1 MKKRSIAFLLSLV
14 MLLSLLT
21 PTALAEEPDQEGQAT
36 EERTEIPA
44 LSETTVAVPREAAF
58 GDETT
63 VTAPEGAESY
73 QWQFRLME
81 GLWVNISGD
90 ESAEIVLT
98 YAKVCNMLDESGAA
112 SLRCLVDGAAS
123 ETLTVTVTDE
133 PAQEPGAAEE
143 PDEAPVPDEEPV
155 LDEEPVAQ
163 PVLPVLDPQQSAEDT
178 IVSGVIG
185 VQADGNVKTTYNIVI
200 NYLFEN
206 NAVASDPYTAN
217 LAEGSSFNDTVTFP
231 TVQGYLP
238 YVGEEQKNSIELNY
252 PNVSGN
258 VTINVIYKPTNVNY
272 TVIHYQQ
279 NVGDDNY
286 TEVERETKQGLT
298 NSPVPEVAKK
308 YDGFYSLLY
317 DRPNI
322 AADGSTVIEVY
333 YDRYYY
339 LMTFDLDGGYG
350 TEPIYARYGAKI
362 GTVTEPTKEGY
373 RFEGW
378 SETKDGTTAVT
389 LPATM
394 PEGNKKYYAI
404 WTANDTAKVTIVF
417 WGENADDEGYSYLSD
432 YTQVIDLKPGTE
444 FTYSESGILICSE
457 EEHTHTSDC
466 GITCGHVHDA
476 ACYGGTQQE
485 DPVDGKTDS
494 ANENIAQFKSLT
506 GGKLENG
513 MVYRVKCDGAW
524 STDPYDKYYLYY
536 NNTWYLVS
544 SKDISGSAVATSK
557 KVNAHGH
564 SWNSDNK
571 KDQFWVYNAKL
582 SCGHHTDSCYSCGKK
597 AHTHNSDCYMNG
609 AGLDSKLWKFVK
621 SDTITVA
628 ADGSSVVNV
637 YYDRTPFTLTFKS
650 GRDTV
655 KTITDKWGADI
666 HDQFPIKNGEDTIW
680 WKVPEGCTSMEPGAQ
695 FGSLDTMPAENIT
708 FTYYNKTQQATLHY
722 YVETLP
728 GEDGKTASDI
738 YRGFTSN
745 NYPIID
751 ASKKFKS
758 YKDINITR
766 NGYLTYTEE
775 FHDIV
780 GFRQYVSYPEFNKH
794 ELGGRTD
801 GIAKDNYLLYAR
813 NSFGIEFFNP
823 TEKLRTVDKIPYQM
837 PLKNYYWEPTEE
849 MAPAQYE
856 PGSVKF
862 GGWYL
867 NPDCTGKQFD
877 FNTATMP
884 AGPTNSDGEVAL
896 ALYAKWVPV
905 THEVK
910 FSLDKAAYE
919 AGTLLD
925 SHPTQTV
932 SHGGKLENVADPENG
947 NYTFVGWFYEENG
960 VEKAFDFAN
969 MEIRKDLH
977 VYGKWSSNTLIKY
990 IVRYVTA
997 DGTPVAGEE
1006 QGYIDIAD
1014 ETTGSGLAG
1023 TTKTFEAKG
1032 GDELYEA
1039 YREGYYPTAQ
1049 SQSVLLDI
1057 NAEDKQVT
1065 VTFVYVPA
1073 TIVPYAVNY
1082 VTEEKPDDGKTYE
1095 TIEIGG
1101 KTYYKL
1107 LPSYT
1112 NQENRKAVVTE
1123 TFKVVSGYMPD
1134 AYQKRLVVSVDEN
1147 GNPATEKNVI
1157 NFIYS
1162 KDNLHAYYKIT
1173 HYIQNTDGTTWRI
1186 HAESEAIGD
1195 IGKTYSADP
1204 MTIPGFTYDPNVK
1217 ETVLSGELTA
1227 NGLELKL
1234 YYTRNSYPYQVR
1246 YLEEGTG
1253 KVLHD
1258 PTNGSGKYGQVISA
1272 TAIEISGYEVVGEET
1287 KTLSIKIE
1295 EDSEAKLNVITFYYK
1310 LALADLTIT
1319 KTGCA
1324 DIDENQSFIFTV
1336 TGDPNDKNTKGY
1348 YQKVVVKGNTSVT
1361 IKDLEVGSYIVTE
1374 DTGWS
1379 WRYVVT
1385 NNGGSDS
1392 KNVDVTVTN
1401 GSKVNT
1407 VSFENYRKEDKWL
1420 NGCSWAENNWASG
1433 KKKTDKNPDGETN

>member
-21 PTALAEEPDQEGQAT
+21 PTALAEEPEQEAQAT

-63 VTAPEGAESY
+63 VTAPAGAESY

-81 GLWVNISGD
+81 DLWVNISGD
-90 ESAEIVLT
+90 ESAAIVLT

-133 PAQEPGAAEE
+133 PAQEP
-143 PDEAPVPDEEPV
+143 DETPVPDEEPV
-155 LDEEPVAQ
+155 LDEEPVTQ

-178 IVSGVIG
+178 IVGGVIG
-185 VQADGNVKTTYNIVI
+185 VQADGNYKTYNIVI
-200 NYLFEN
+200 NYIFEN
-206 NAVASDPYTAN
+206 NAVASDPYTAS

-238 YVGEEQKNSIELNY
+238 YVGEEQMNSIELNY
-252 PNVSGN
+252 PNVSEN
-258 VTINVIYKPTNVNY
+258 VTIDVVYKPTNVNY
-272 TVIHYQQ
+272 MVIHYQQ

-286 TEVERETKQGLT
+286 TEVERETTQGLT

-317 DRPNI
+317 DHPNI

-362 GTVTEPTKEGY
+362 GTVNEPTKAGY

-394 PEGNKKYYAI
+394 PMGNKKYYAI
-404 WTANDTAKVTIVF
+404 WTADDTAKVTIVF

-432 YTQVIDLKPGTE
+432 YTKVIDLKPGRE
-444 FTYSESGILICSE
+444 FTYSESETLLCE
-457 EEHTHTSDC
+457 KTQHTHNDACYQLTCTKEEHTHTWSC
-466 GITCGHVHDA
+466 YPNTSSSKASSSVAIWSPPSNPKEGQVHKHSLRNVKGIYVH
-476 ACYGGTQQE
+476 G
-485 DPVDGKTDS
+485 
-494 ANENIAQFKSLT
+494 
-506 GGKLENG
+506 
-513 MVYRVKCDGAW
+513 
-524 STDPYDKYYLYY
+524 
-536 NNTWYLVS
+536 TWYLYT
-544 SKDISGSAVATSK
+544 GSARDGEIVTP
-557 KVNAHGH
+557 
-564 SWNSDNK
+564 
-571 KDQFWVYNAKL
+571 KDEEHVHTTLTGDCYKL
-582 SCGHHTDSCYSCGKK
+582 TCKIEE
-597 AHTHNSDCYMNG
+597 HTHNSGCYMNG
-609 AGLDSKLWKFVK
+609 AGLDSNLWKFVK
-621 SDTITVA
+621 SDTIIVA

-637 YYDRTPFTLTFKS
+637 YYDRTQFTLTFKRNGS
-650 GRDTV
+650 TV

-666 HDQFPIKNGEDTIW
+666 HDQFPIKNGNKTMW
-680 WKVPEGCTSMEPGAQ
+680 WKVPTDCKSMKPGTT

-708 FTYYNKTQQATLHY
+708 FTYDEDTNQATLHY

-728 GEDGKTASDI
+728 GESGKTANEI
-738 YRGFTSN
+738 YSGFTSS
-745 NYPIID
+745 NYSGID
-751 ASKKFKS
+751 ASKKFRS
-758 YKDINITR
+758 YKDINITQS
-766 NGYLTYTEE
+766 GQLTYTEE
-775 FHDIV
+775 FHDII
-780 GFRQYVSYPEFNKH
+780 GFRQYVSYPKFNKH
-794 ELGGRTD
+794 EQGGRTSD
-801 GIAKDNYLLYAR
+801 VKKDNYLLYAR

-823 TEKLRTVDKIPYQM
+823 TEKLKTEANIPYQM
-837 PLKNYYWEPTEE
+837 PLNGYYWEPTED

-867 NPDCTGKQFD
+867 NPDCTGEKFD
-877 FNTATMP
+877 FSTTMP

-977 VYGKWSSNTLIKY
+977 VYGKWSSNILIKY

-1032 GDELYEA
+1032 GDELYER

-1057 NAEDKQVT
+1057 DAEGKQVT

-1073 TIVPYAVNY
+1073 QEVPYTVNY

-1095 TIEIGG
+1095 TIAIGG

-1162 KDNLHAYYKIT
+1162 KDTEHAYYKIT
-1173 HYIQNTDGTTWRI
+1173 HYIQNTDGKTWRI

-1217 ETVLSGELTA
+1217 EAVVSGVLTA

-1234 YYTRNSYPYQVR
+1234 FYTRNSYPYLVR
-1246 YLEEGTG
+1246 YLEDGTNE
-1253 KVLHD
+1253 KLAE
-1258 PTNGSGKYGQVISA
+1258 PKTGSGKYGQVISEDP
-1272 TAIEISGYEVVGEET
+1272 IDISGYSFVRAEPQTLTIRIEKGEE
-1287 KTLSIKIE
+1287 
-1295 EDSEAKLNVITFYYK
+1295 AKVNIITFYYK
-1310 LALADLTIT
+1310 LALTDLTIS
-1319 KTGCA
+1319 KSGCA
-1324 DIDENQSFIFTV
+1324 NIDEHQSFIFTV
-1336 TGDPNDKNTKGY
+1336 TGEGLPAEGL
-1348 YQKVVVKGNTSVT
+1348 KVVVTGNGSVT
-1361 IKDLEVGSYIVTE
+1361 IKGLKVGTTYTITE

-1379 WRYVVT
+1379 WRYTPTAEKQEHTMVAGE
-1385 NNGGSDS
+1385 NQ
-1392 KNVDVTVTN
+1392 
-1401 GSKVNT
+1401 NT
-1407 VSFENYRKEDKWL
+1407 VIFSNSRSEDRWL
-1420 NGCSWAENNWASG
+1420 NGCSWAENNWAFG